1 MLSNFT
7 VPTDLWFNSC
17 LVFDLETGTSR
28 VGENEIR
35 DNSPFNP
42 QNMLV
47 SIHWKMLTNIKDP
60 ATLEADILK
69 PVNTHVVYHEQHPED
84 QRNQMPQEFLD
95 ALAATECYAAHNLK
109 FDANWLRSVG
119 LEAPESGWCT
129 MIGEYI
135 FARGTPVEKSLKATA
150 ERRDVTRKKSDLI
163 DAEFKVGK
171 EFYQID
177 LDKVVEYAEA
187 DVQSCAE
194 ILVQQLTDL
203 TERKNTGLLPT
214 FKLMNEMLFFLV
226 EIESNG
232 ICIDREVLEEVRV
245 EYQNEK
251 IERLRRLEEIV
262 SDVMGDTPINL
273 NSGPDL
279 CAVVY
284 SRALTDKARWKDVM
298 NIGTDARGKSL
309 YPPRMKPTK
318 FTGWV
323 RTLTKVV
330 KQTVAHQCPD
340 CRGFGTIRKTKKDGT
355 PWKNPSPCKKCGKA
369 GALYIPTDKTAGL
382 KLIPEGPMD
391 ASVHGFKTDKVTLA
405 RLMKQASNKGNEV
418 AVEFLGSMMRLNAI
432 NTYLDS
438 FVTGIST
445 WTRSTGFL
453 HAQFNQTITR
463 TGRLSSSQ
471 PNFQNQPSGGKF
483 PVRKAV
489 VSRFPN
495 GQIWEAD
502 YSGLEFRVAGELSKD
517 GQIIEDILT
526 GKDVHV
532 QTASIINQCD
542 EADVDKDL
550 RKKAKAY
557 TFGPLYGGRGA
568 MEEPHVKRYFDE
580 YFNIYEGLA
589 EWHKTLFKGVLD
601 NGLVTVPSGREYHF
615 PNAERIAGGRVT
627 NATAVV
633 NYPVQGFA
641 TGDLV
646 PLSCI
651 RAHKLFKKNKVKSRL
666 ILSVHDSIVVDVS
679 PEETGLI
686 KELLKEAMVGVVGEA
701 KQRWNYEFVLPL
713 DIEIAVGSNWMDVV
727 EIALD

>member
-1 MLSNFT
+1 MLSNFI

-17 LVFDLETGTSR
+17 VVFDLETGTSR
-28 VGENEIR
+28 VGESKIR

-42 QNMLV
+42 ENMLV
-47 SIHWKMLTNIKDP
+47 SIHWKTLTNVKDP
-60 ATLEADILK
+60 DVLKADLEK
-69 PVNTHVVYHEQHPED
+69 PVQTHVVYHEQHPEKQCGSLPFD
-84 QRNQMPQEFLD
+84 FLT
-95 ALAATECYAAHNLK
+95 ALDDSDCYVAHNLK
-109 FDANWLRSVG
+109 FDANWLRSTG
-119 LEAPESGWCT
+119 ISAPEWGWCT
-129 MIGEYI
+129 MVGEYVL
-135 FARGTPVEKSLKATA
+135 ARGTPVEKSLKATA

-163 DAEFKVGK
+163 DAEFKAGK

-194 ILVQQLTDL
+194 IFVQQLTDL
-203 TERKNTGLLPT
+203 TERKNAGLLPT

-226 EIESNG
+226 EIENNG
-232 ICIDREVLEEVRV
+232 IFIDREVLEEVRV
-245 EYQNEK
+245 EYESEK
-251 IERLRRLEEIV
+251 IERIRRLEEIV
-262 SDVMGDTPINL
+262 SEVMGDTPINL
-273 NSGPDL
+273 NSGQDL

-284 SRALTDKARWKDVM
+284 SRALKDKARWKEVM
-298 NIGTDARGKSL
+298 NIGTDHRGKPL
-309 YPPRMKPTK
+309 YPPRMSANK
-318 FTGWV
+318 FTGYV
-323 RTLTKVV
+323 RALTTVV
-330 KQTVAHQCPD
+330 KRTVAHQCTV
-340 CRGFGTIRKTKKDGT
+340 CRGYGTIRKMKKDGT
-355 PWKNPSPCKKCGKA
+355 PYKNPSACKTCNKA
-369 GALYIPTDKTAGL
+369 GAIYIPTDTTAGL
-382 KLIPEGPMD
+382 KLIPEGPFD
-391 ASVHGFKTDKVTLA
+391 ASVHGFKTDKVTIGKLI
-405 RLMKQASNKGNEV
+405 KQASAKGNDL
-418 AVEFLGSMMRLNAI
+418 AVEFLESMMRLNAI

-438 FVTGIST
+438 FVTGIAT

-489 VSRFPN
+489 VSRFP
-495 GQIWEAD
+495 GGFIYEAD

-517 GQIIEDILT
+517 RQIIDDILT

-532 QTASIINQCD
+532 QTASIINQCP
-542 EADVDKDL
+542 ESDVTKDL

-568 MEEPHVKRYFDE
+568 MEAPHVKRYFDE
-580 YFNIYEGLA
+580 YFNIYKGLA
-589 EWHKTLFKGVLD
+589 DWHQTLFKGVLD

-646 PLSCI
+646 PLSCV
-651 RAHKLFKKNKVKSRL
+651 RAHRLFREHGVKSKL
-666 ILSVHDSIVVDVS
+666 ILSVHDSIVCDVA
-679 PEETGLI
+679 PEEAELVKT
-686 KELLKEAMVGVVGEA
+686 LLKEAMAGVVKEA

-713 DIEIAVGSNWMDVV
+713 DIEIAVGANWMDVV
-727 EIALD
+727 EIPLD